1 MNLLFATVKLRR
13 LNHLPRARFPH
24 STRPSPDSDS
34 VNSSGAGIRATQ
46 LLNLAATECRPAGP
60 SAGQKCKWIIYL
72 QRWSAK
78 GLADL
83 L

>member
-1 MNLLFATVKLRR
+1 MKGVQCRIVRRTDAQAVASLGLSSARLGTTTKGAILLRE
-13 LNHLPRARFPH
+13 
-24 STRPSPDSDS
+24 
-34 VNSSGAGIRATQ
+34 SSKAAL

-60 SAGQKCKWIIYL
+60 SAGQKCKWIIDL